1 MVLVVLVREKQR
13 KNPSK
18 LHLALKCG
26 LTFTCWDD
34 VSDSPD
40 IHNI

>member
-1 MVLVVLVREKQR
+1 MVLVVLEKSKE
-13 KNPSK
+13 KNPGK
-18 LHLALKCG
+18 LHLALKYG